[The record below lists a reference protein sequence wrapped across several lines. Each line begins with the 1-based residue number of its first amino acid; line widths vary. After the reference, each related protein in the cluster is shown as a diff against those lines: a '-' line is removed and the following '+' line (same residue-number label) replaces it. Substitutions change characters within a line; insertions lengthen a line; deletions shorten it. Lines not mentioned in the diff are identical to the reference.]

1 MPRQKGGLLES
12 PAFGKIGAALFYL
25 MLALGLFFAATKMNY
40 SWKWNSVPK
49 YFAYEKVETIPADFD
64 GIVKIE
70 GNRLIL
76 INSSEGEKK
85 VYELPKGYHPAVKDG
100 EEVYEGDALAE
111 TKHWAP
117 GPLINGLI
125 VTLKISAL
133 GALLAF
139 SIAVLLAFMRISKY
153 PVLQYIATAY
163 ITVIRGTPLLVQIFI
178 FYFIIATIFEM
189 PRFYAGAM
197 SLGLF
202 YGAYIAE
209 VLRGA
214 IQSIDRG
221 QYEAAKSLG
230 MNYVQ
235 TMSYIV
241 MPQALKRA
249 LPALVGEMISLV
261 KDSSLVSVISI
272 TDLTKVGREIVAN
285 TFSPFETWL
294 TVAALYFLITSI
306 LSFVGHRVE
315 KRMKLKGGMA

>member
-1 MPRQKGGLLES
+1 MPKHRQGLLES
-12 PAFGKIGAALFYL
+12 TLFGKIGAIGFYVLLAMSLFY
-25 MLALGLFFAATKMNY
+25 AASNMNY

-49 YFAYEKVETIPADFD
+49 YFAYEKVESIPAEFD
-64 GIVKIE
+64 GTVSLRD
-70 GNRLIL
+70 GQLIL
-76 INSSEGEKK
+76 SGADGEKK
-85 VYELPKGYHPAVKDG
+85 SYTITPPYKPVVDEGDDI
-100 EEVYEGDALAE
+100 YEGDAVLE
-111 TKHWAP
+111 MTHWVP
-117 GPLINGLI
+117 GPLVNGLI

-133 GALLAF
+133 GGLVAF
-139 SIAVLLAFMRISKY
+139 LIAIVLAFMRISKY
-153 PVLQYIATAY
+153 PVLQYIASAY

-178 FYFIIATIFEM
+178 FYFIIATIFDM

-214 IQSIDRG
+214 IQSIDKG

-230 MNYVQ
+230 MNYTQ
-235 TMSYIV
+235 TMSSII

-249 LPALVGEMISLV
+249 LPTLVGEVIALV

-294 TVAALYFLITSI
+294 IVAAMYFAITSI
-306 LSFVGHRVE
+306 LSYIGHRWE
-315 KRMKLKGGMA
+315 KKMKLKGGMA

>member
-1 MPRQKGGLLES
+1 MSKHRQGLLES
-12 PAFGKIGAALFYL
+12 TTLGKLGAVGFYLLLAVALFN
-25 MLALGLFFAATKMNY
+25 AASNMNY

-49 YFAYEKVETIPADFD
+49 YFAYEKVEAVPADFD
-64 GIVKIE
+64 GTIHIRGKQ
-70 GNRLIL
+70 LIL
-76 INSSEGEKK
+76 IKEDGEKK
-85 VYELPKGYHPAVKDG
+85 VYSIDG
-100 EEVYEGDALAE
+100 EYKPSVDDGDDIYEGDALLE
-111 TKHWAP
+111 MTHWVP
-117 GPLINGLI
+117 GPLVNGLI

-133 GALLAF
+133 GGLIAF
-139 SIAVLLAFMRISKY
+139 LFASILAFMRISKF
-153 PVLQYIATAY
+153 PLLQYIASSY

-178 FYFIIATIFEM
+178 FYFIIATIFDL

-202 YGAYIAE
+202 YAAYIAE

-214 IQSIDRG
+214 IQSIDQG
-221 QYEAAKSLG
+221 QHEAAKSLG

-235 TMSYIV
+235 TMGSII

-249 LPALVGEMISLV
+249 LPTLVGEVIALV

-294 TVAALYFLITSI
+294 IVAAMYFAITSI
-306 LSFVGHRVE
+306 LSFAGHRWE
-315 KRMKLKGGMA
+315 KKMKLRGGMS

>member
-1 MPRQKGGLLES
+1 MPKHRSGLLES
-12 PAFGKIGAALFYL
+12 PAFGKLGATLFYL
-25 MLALGLFFAATKMNY
+25 LLAVALFIAASRMNY

-64 GIVKIE
+64 GTVKID

-76 INSSEGEKK
+76 IGEDGEKK
-85 VYELPKGYHPAVKDG
+85 SYVVPDGYKPVVKDG
-100 EEVYEGDALAE
+100 EEIYGGDPLAE
-111 TKHWAP
+111 YTHWVP

-125 VTLKISAL
+125 VTLKISGLA
-133 GALLAF
+133 AILAF
-139 SIAVLLAFMRISKY
+139 FIAVLLAFMRISKY
-153 PVLQYIATAY
+153 PVLQYIASAY

-249 LPALVGEMISLV
+249 LPALVGELIALV

-294 TVAALYFLITSI
+294 IVAGMYFAITSI
-306 LSFVGHRVE
+306 LSYIGHRME

>member
-1 MPRQKGGLLES
+1 MPKHRPGLLES
-12 PAFGKIGAALFYL
+12 TLFGKIGAVGFYVLLALSLFY
-25 MLALGLFFAATKMNY
+25 AASNMNY

-49 YFAYEKVETIPADFD
+49 YFAYEKVESIPAEFD
-64 GIVKIE
+64 GTVSLQD
-70 GNRLIL
+70 GQLIL
-76 INSSEGEKK
+76 SGADGEKK
-85 VYELPKGYHPAVKDG
+85 SYTITAPYKPVVDEGDDI
-100 EEVYEGDALAE
+100 YEGDAVLE
-111 TKHWAP
+111 MTHWVP
-117 GPLINGLI
+117 GPLVNGLI

-133 GALLAF
+133 GGLVAF
-139 SIAVLLAFMRISKY
+139 LIAIVLAFMRISKY
-153 PVLQYIATAY
+153 PVLQYIASAY

-178 FYFIIATIFEM
+178 FYFIIATIFDM

-214 IQSIDRG
+214 IQSIDKG

-230 MNYVQ
+230 MNYTQ
-235 TMSYIV
+235 TMSSII

-249 LPALVGEMISLV
+249 LPTLVGEVIALV

-294 TVAALYFLITSI
+294 IVAAMYFAITSI
-306 LSFVGHRVE
+306 LSYIGHRWE
-315 KRMKLKGGMA
+315 KKMKLKGGMA

>member
-1 MPRQKGGLLES
+1 MPKHRQGLLENS
-12 PAFGKIGAALFYL
+12 TFGKLGAIGFYVALAFALFY
-25 MLALGLFFAATKMNY
+25 AASNMNY

-49 YFAYEKVETIPADFD
+49 YFAYEKTEAISADFD
-64 GIVKIE
+64 GIVQIN
-70 GNRLIL
+70 GTNLIL
-76 INSSEGEKK
+76 TGENGEKK
-85 VYELPKGYHPAVKDG
+85 DYAIEGTYKLVVDDG
-100 EEVYEGDALAE
+100 DDIYEGDSVLE
-111 TKHWAP
+111 MQHWVP

-125 VTLKISAL
+125 VTLQISGL
-133 GALLAF
+133 
-139 SIAVLLAFMRISKY
+139 AVLIAFFLATILAFMRISKY
-153 PVLQYIATAY
+153 PILQYIASAY

-178 FYFIIATIFEM
+178 FYFIIATIFDM

-214 IQSIDRG
+214 IQSIDVG

-230 MNYVQ
+230 MNYTQ
-235 TMSYIV
+235 TMGSII

-249 LPALVGEMISLV
+249 LPTLVGEVIAMV

-294 TVAALYFLITSI
+294 IVAVMYFAITSI
-306 LSFVGHRVE
+306 LSFMGHRWE
-315 KRMKLKGGMA
+315 KKMKLRGGMS

>member
-1 MPRQKGGLLES
+1 MSRHHQGLFEN
-12 PAFGKIGAALFYL
+12 ATFGKLGAVGFYQLFAIGLFY
-25 MLALGLFFAATKMNY
+25 AASNMNY

-49 YFAYEKVETIPADFD
+49 YFAYEKVEAVSADFD
-64 GIVKIE
+64 GVVQIS
-70 GNRLIL
+70 GNQLTL
-76 INSSEGEKK
+76 VGENNEKK
-85 VYELPKGYHPAVKDG
+85 TYAIEDGYKPSVENGDDI
-100 EEVYEGDALAE
+100 YEGDAVLE
-111 TKHWAP
+111 MQHWVA

-125 VTLKISAL
+125 VTLKISGL
-133 GALLAF
+133 GGLVAF
-139 SIAVLLAFMRISKY
+139 LIAIVLAFMRISKY
-153 PVLQYIATAY
+153 PILQYIASAY

-178 FYFIIATIFEM
+178 FYFIIATIFDV

-214 IQSIDRG
+214 IQSIDQG
-221 QYEAAKSLG
+221 QHEAAKSLG
-230 MNYVQ
+230 MNYIQ
-235 TMSYIV
+235 TMGSII

-249 LPALVGEMISLV
+249 LPTLVGEVIALV

-294 TVAALYFLITSI
+294 IVALMYFAITSI
-306 LSFVGHRVE
+306 LSFVGHRWE
-315 KRMKLKGGMA
+315 KRMKLKGGMS

>member
-1 MPRQKGGLLES
+1 MRGQRHGLLES
-12 PAFGKIGAALFYL
+12 PAFGKFGAVLFY
-25 MLALGLFFAATKMNY
+25 MALAIGLFVAATRMNY
-40 SWKWNSVPK
+40 TWKWNSVPK
-49 YFAYEKVETIPADFD
+49 YFAYEKVEAIPADFD
-64 GIVKIE
+64 GTVKIE
-70 GNRLIL
+70 GNRLLL
-76 INSSEGEKK
+76 IGNDGEKK
-85 VYELPKGYHPAVKDG
+85 SYLIKDG
-100 EEVYEGDALAE
+100 YRPVVKSGEEIYEGDALLE
-111 TKHWAP
+111 KKHLAP
-117 GPLINGLI
+117 GPLVNGLI

-133 GALLAF
+133 GAMLAF
-139 SIAVLLAFMRISKY
+139 SIAILLALMRISKY

-214 IQSIDRG
+214 IQSIERG

-235 TMSYIV
+235 TMLYII

-294 TVAALYFLITSI
+294 IVAAMYFAITSI
-306 LSFVGHRVE
+306 LSFVGHRME
-315 KRMKLKGGMA
+315 RKMKLKGGMA

>member
-1 MPRQKGGLLES
+1 MLRHQRGLLES
-12 PAFGKIGAALFYL
+12 PAFGKFGAALFYL
-25 MLALGLFFAATKMNY
+25 LLALSLFYAASNMNY

-64 GIVKIE
+64 GTVKVE
-70 GNRLIL
+70 GNRLTI
-76 INSSEGEKK
+76 IGNDGETKSY
-85 VYELPKGYHPAVKDG
+85 VIPDGYKLEVHDG
-100 EEVYEGDALAE
+100 EEVYEGDAIAE
-111 TKHWAP
+111 YKHWVP

-133 GALLAF
+133 AALLAF
-139 SIAVLLAFMRISKY
+139 FIAIALAFMRISKY
-153 PVLQYIATAY
+153 PVLQYIASAY

-249 LPALVGEMISLV
+249 LPALVGELIALV

-294 TVAALYFLITSI
+294 VVAGLYFAITSI
-306 LSFVGHRVE
+306 LSYIGHRLE

>member
-1 MPRQKGGLLES
+1 MSKHRQSIFESTTLGKLGAVGFYLLL
-12 PAFGKIGAALFYL
+12 AVALFN
-25 MLALGLFFAATKMNY
+25 AASNMNY

-49 YFAYEKVETIPADFD
+49 YFAYEKVETVSADFD
-64 GIVKIE
+64 GTVHIQGKQLTLTADDGKTKIYPIE
-70 GNRLIL
+70 
-76 INSSEGEKK
+76 EEYK
-85 VYELPKGYHPAVKDG
+85 PAVDD
-100 EEVYEGDALAE
+100 EDDIYEGDAVLE
-111 TKHWAP
+111 MTHWVP
-117 GPLINGLI
+117 GPLVNGLI

-133 GALLAF
+133 GGLIAF
-139 SIAVLLAFMRISKY
+139 FFASILAFMRISKF
-153 PVLQYIATAY
+153 PLLQYIASSY

-178 FYFIIATIFEM
+178 FYFIIATIFDL

-202 YGAYIAE
+202 YAAYIAE

-221 QYEAAKSLG
+221 QHEAAKSLG

-235 TMSYIV
+235 TMGSII

-249 LPALVGEMISLV
+249 LPTLVGEVIALV

-294 TVAALYFLITSI
+294 IVAAMYFAITSI
-306 LSFVGHRVE
+306 LSFTGHRWE
-315 KRMKLKGGMA
+315 KKMKLKGGMS